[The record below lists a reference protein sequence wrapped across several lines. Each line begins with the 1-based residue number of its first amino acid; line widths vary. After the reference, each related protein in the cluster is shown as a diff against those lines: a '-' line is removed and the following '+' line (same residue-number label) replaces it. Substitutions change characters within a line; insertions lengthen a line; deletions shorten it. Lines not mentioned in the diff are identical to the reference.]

1 MHHFEGDLQA
11 YQKHI
16 QAELR
21 AHSNSENV
29 ESTNHNQTTHKNGQ
43 SHQTN
48 RKQLKAQKNR
58 LQKLE
63 KQLQSLTRKKKELAD
78 KLNDEGLYS
87 ADQADELQRLLAS
100 SEANQSALD
109 EVEAEWMELAEL
121 LGE

>member
-21 AHSNSENV
+21 AHSNLENV
-29 ESTNHNQTTHKNGQ
+29 ESTNQNQTTHKNGQ

-78 KLNDEGLYS
+78 KLNDEALYS
-87 ADQADELQRLLAS
+87 ADQADELQRLLAA

-121 LGE
+121 LDE